1 MLRKAAKDEHKKR
14 KVEEKVP
21 RTKKAKSTLQ
31 TAATSAS
38 APLAHPPAAP
48 PTPAAPPPPP
58 LHQHH
63 ATLAQ
68 KFITRPA
75 AAGIAINAWFLLGHV
90 HFLVNNPEL
99 GIPFNPR
106 LLTEQAAEKVFR
118 AARAVLGG
126 ENFTLAEFFRRCDR
140 LTALAILRVLH
151 ESDFAFPEHDTKW
164 KWDERRSSDDNA
176 GPLAP
181 EFSMTDARSAI
192 MSAKLLCINDMARL
206 GVDVHRFTKIY
217 HLDDGTLDSLEP
229 DEADKAD
236 EFVPPPRTEA
246 VNILVVRNPHL
257 LSTLIPCRPMLE
269 SPQLQRGFSLRSAHW
284 LFKRLVGRGRRL
296 RAHSTYPLRRTR
308 VRGGRALLLDSA
320 WISRTH
326 GATSSRSRRPTVHCT
341 RSPSCTH
348 SPSLV
353 GTRAAARTARCA
365 SKPCRASC
373 PRCWIPAHCSEAAR
387 IQKKTNKPVLIGERK
402 ISTYSLILVGFQI
415 GEPSDPR

>member
-1 MLRKAAKDEHKKR
+1 MFVTEAWFTDLKEKDDVVKKTSKETDKELVAEVAACSGTTKAEARELLALLRRADRDEQKKR
-14 KVEEKVP
+14 KMEENVP
-21 RTKKAKSTLQ
+21 RTKKAKSAMQ
-31 TAATSAS
+31 TAATSAL
-38 APLAHPPAAP
+38 APPARPPAAP
-48 PTPAAPPPPP
+48 STPATP
-58 LHQHH
+58 LVHQHH
-63 ATLAQ
+63 GTLAQ

-118 AARAVLGG
+118 ATRAVLGG

-164 KWDERRSSDDNA
+164 KWDERRKSDDKA
-176 GPLAP
+176 GPLAA

-217 HLDDGTLDSLEP
+217 HLDDGTLDSLDP
-229 DEADKAD
+229 DEADKGD
-236 EFVPPPRTEA
+236 EVVPPPRTEA
-246 VNILVVRNPHL
+246 VSILVVRNPHL
-257 LSTLIPCRPMLE
+257 LSTLVPCRPMLE
-269 SPQLQRGFSLRSAHW
+269 SPQLQRGFSLRSARW
-284 LFKRLVGRGRRL
+284 PCKRFVRRGRRFFSSHL
-296 RAHSTYPLRRTR
+296 HRRFR
-308 VRGGRALLLDSA
+308 LNGGRALQRGSG
-320 WISRTH
+320 WICCTH

-348 SPSLV
+348 SPS
-353 GTRAAARTARCA
+353 
-365 SKPCRASC
+365 
-373 PRCWIPAHCSEAAR
+373 
-387 IQKKTNKPVLIGERK
+387 
-402 ISTYSLILVGFQI
+402 
-415 GEPSDPR
+415 